1 MAESKGSL
9 GAAIAWMFGIWCL
22 LFWLPVLGPFVAGL
36 VGGKKSGS
44 VGSAIGAVFLPG
56 LVISVL
62 TFAAGA
68 GLSGEA
74 AIGALV
80 GAGAF
85 LVVAANVGPLLVGA
99 IIGGLFA

>member
-1 MAESKGSL
+1 MAESKGSV

-22 LFWLPVLGPFVAGL
+22 LFWLPLLGPFVAGL
-36 VGGKKSGS
+36 VGGKKAGS
-44 VGSAIGAVFLPG
+44 VGSAIGAVFLPSI
-56 LVISVL
+56 VVAVL

-74 AIGALV
+74 ALGVLA

-85 LVVAANVGPLLVGA
+85 LVVVANVGPLLVGA